1 MRAMILAAG
10 YGTRLWPLTIDRAKP
25 AIPFMGRPLVGY
37 VAEYLARFGF
47 GEIAVNLHHRGESV
61 RAALGDGGRF
71 GVRFHYV
78 EEPTILGT
86 GGALDN
92 ARDFLEAETFVVVN
106 GKIATDINLDA
117 ALETHRR
124 ARALATLVLRENA
137 ARERYSMV
145 EVRDGLVTGFGGS
158 PTSDNVSGAGSA
170 AQTEMSNAGNEFRE
184 GAGTDFREGRGEK
197 VGGRRVES
205 RVGVEAVTKVGGK
218 AGPTPLMFT
227 GIQIL
232 DPRIFD
238 YIPRGVFSHTVTDTF
253 IPAIARGERVAAH
266 VAEGDWYELSTV
278 RRYLE
283 TSVALLKREGRALEL
298 GDGSRVA
305 DSADVGESVLWENA
319 RVAGGARVRRSV
331 LGAGVVVE
339 QGEVFENV
347 AVVRAELVRG
357 VECPPKGLR
366 GEVRGSNF
374 VAPIPE

>member
-25 AIPFMGRPLVGY
+25 ANPFMGRPLVGY
-37 VAEYLARFGF
+37 VADYLARNGF
-47 GEIAVNLHHRGESV
+47 RDIVVNLHHRPESV
-61 RAALGDGGRF
+61 RAALDDGTRF
-71 GVRFHYV
+71 GVHFHYV

-92 ARDFLEAETFVVVN
+92 ARALLDADIFVVIN

-124 ARALATLVLRENA
+124 TRALATLVLRENA
-137 ARERYSMV
+137 ERARYSTV
-145 EVRDGLVTGFGGS
+145 SVRDGLITGFGGN
-158 PTSDNVSGAGSA
+158 PTPDNVSGAGSVA
-170 AQTEMSNAGNEFRE
+170 RNKLPSAGNEFRE
-184 GAGTDFREGRGEK
+184 GRGEEF
-197 VGGRRVES
+197 GERRVEG
-205 RVGVEAVTKVGGK
+205 RVGVGV
-218 AGPTPLMFT
+218 GPTPLMFT

-238 YIPRGVFSHTVTDTF
+238 YIPRGVFSHTVTDTYV
-253 IPAIARGERVAAH
+253 PAIARGERVAAH

-283 TSVALLKREGRALEL
+283 TSVALLEREGRALEL
-298 GDGSRVA
+298 GDGTRVA
-305 DSADVGESVLWENA
+305 DTADVTESVLWENV
-319 RVAGGARVRRSV
+319 RVAEGARVRRSV

-347 AVVRAELVRG
+347 AVVRAELING
-357 VECPPKGLR
+357 VERPPKGLR
-366 GEVRGSNF
+366 GNVRGSNF